1 MLFNELRNYI
11 DSNDLEIHMYKNG
24 IYIINY
30 KVISSFNDGR
40 IELNDKKISIEGNKL
55 VITKL
60 KKDELFISGNI
71 DIVRF
76 NNEK

>member
-55 VITKL
+55 VVTKL